1 MSSIEAD
8 VIESLGKHG
17 SRKPKLSNSIEKEA
31 GSCPTYSTLC
41 IERKSRERRPPVKA
55 CSIYWTKLHPRLEG
69 YSRGEIVKARQGRPH
84 FALHNCWCWCW
95 CW

>member
-31 GSCPTYSTLC
+31 GS
-41 IERKSRERRPPVKA
+41 
-55 CSIYWTKLHPRLEG
+55 
-69 YSRGEIVKARQGRPH
+69 
-84 FALHNCWCWCW
+84 
-95 CW
+95 